1 MHLTELAL
9 RELPAG
15 KFVRF
20 DKVKTMSG
28 EMRDCV
34 VWRFRDDDFGD
45 LRLSY
50 FSNFDG
56 EYFGECLR

>member
-1 MHLTELAL
+1 MELHELAL
-9 RELPAG
+9 RNLPSG

-20 DKVKTMSG
+20 DRIEVMSG
-28 EMRDCV
+28 EVRSCV
-34 VWRFRDDDFGD
+34 VWRFRDNNFGD
-45 LRLSY
+45 RTAY